1 MTMNKA
7 AAGVLCAALAALGLP
22 ALASST
28 RLDPGV
34 VAGVYKFSFKNATVD
49 GGPYR
54 SEDILEIVRRSPSL
68 AYFRFHMEFYNGHIC
83 AAEGI
88 AEARGQSLVYDI
100 HRDWEGKVCKLTLR
114 VAPDKIV
121 FSDPDGVCRMSF
133 CGARGV
139 LQGESFA
146 RPTRR
151 PIRYMNRLLASRQ
164 FAAAVAEYGAAHP
177 R

>member
-1 MTMNKA
+1 MTMKPV
-7 AAGVLCAALAALGLP
+7 AAGVLFVALAALALP
-22 ALASST
+22 ALAGPN
-28 RLDPGV
+28 RIDPGV
-34 VAGVYKFSFKNATVD
+34 VAGVYKFSFNNATVD

-54 SEDILEIVRRSPSL
+54 SEDILEIVRRSRAQ

-100 HRDWEGKVCKLTLR
+100 HRDWQGKVCKLTLR
-114 VAPDKIV
+114 VTPGKIV
-121 FSDPDGVCRMSF
+121 FSDPDGVCQMSF
-133 CGARGV
+133 CGARGN

-146 RPTRR
+146 RAARR
-151 PIRYMNRLLASRQ
+151 PIRYMKRLLASRQ
-164 FAAAVAEYGAAHP
+164 FEAAVAEYGAAHP